1 MLLKYKQFFHAFLLL
16 LVAFIF
22 SASLTWPLIKN
33 LYSYYENSGDYALNG
48 WFLFYMQKSILTGK
62 IFDQESLFNTGA
74 FYPLPYTLAFSDHL
88 FIPSLVFLSIFAFTK
103 NLVFS
108 VNLFTLLTFIL
119 TFITSFLFVHNFLKN
134 SYASLVG
141 AFIFTFNPITLNL
154 INTLQLTNKFFLP
167 LVYLYAYKFFSKP
180 SFKNGILFYLFF
192 TLNALSS
199 IYYQIFTVVTLPL
212 FFIPFFSQYFLR
224 KDFNYFLKLI
234 KYSLIFFIFL
244 PLLLY
249 FNLPYL
255 DFSKKEAYRPLEE
268 NQYYSARISDFLF
281 SSETNLLYG
290 GIARKYANMRNP
302 KEKLGKVE
310 YFNSSEH
317 TLFTNILPTLLYLI
331 GIIFVSKKLIKKKS
345 LRLIALSFGILA
357 LSSLI
362 LMFGPFFL
370 GWNSN
375 EGTIKLPFYYLYNYF
390 KPLEGIRVPTR
401 FQFIFYIPF
410 SLFAA
415 YGFYA
420 ITHKLK
426 RITAFFIFVAFLI
439 LISLENFTP
448 SFFNPTPSIIE
459 ELNWLKNNQNLA
471 FLKNRIILHLPTIPD
486 HIIFDE
492 VRYLNWKI
500 FTDEVVINGYSDYVP
515 PDWEQF
521 ITEVAANFDQEEVK
535 KLKSLGLDYVVVHK
549 DALDNSNKK
558 KYALNPRKWLKVVY
572 QDKKIIIYDLTQFNF
587 SYKICEVK
595 NFISDLSFPSKLP
608 SSEKLYITL
617 DIKNKS
623 NCYLPNKFQD
633 RYLEANIF
641 LNKNKYRI
649 YFKMPILIEPY
660 TRYTLGSYL
669 KKYKN
674 FLEFHKKGTY
684 KIQVFI
690 NKLNLY
696 TYNTLEVY

>member
-1 MLLKYKQFFHAFLLL
+1 MKT
-16 LVAFIF
+16 
-22 SASLTWPLIKN
+22 LTP
-33 LYSYYENSGDYALNG
+33 
-48 WFLFYMQKSILTGK
+48 
-62 IFDQESLFNTGA
+62 
-74 FYPLPYTLAFSDHL
+74 
-88 FIPSLVFLSIFAFTK
+88 
-103 NLVFS
+103 
-108 VNLFTLLTFIL
+108 
-119 TFITSFLFVHNFLKN
+119 
-134 SYASLVG
+134 
-141 AFIFTFNPITLNL
+141 
-154 INTLQLTNKFFLP
+154 
-167 LVYLYAYKFFSKP
+167 
-180 SFKNGILFYLFF
+180 
-192 TLNALSS
+192 
-199 IYYQIFTVVTLPL
+199 
-212 FFIPFFSQYFLR
+212 
-224 KDFNYFLKLI
+224 
-234 KYSLIFFIFL
+234 
-244 PLLLY
+244 
-249 FNLPYL
+249 
-255 DFSKKEAYRPLEE
+255 
-268 NQYYSARISDFLF
+268 
-281 SSETNLLYG
+281 
-290 GIARKYANMRNP
+290 
-302 KEKLGKVE
+302 
-310 YFNSSEH
+310 
-317 TLFTNILPTLLYLI
+317 
-331 GIIFVSKKLIKKKS
+331 
-345 LRLIALSFGILA
+345 LRL
-357 LSSLI
+357 
-362 LMFGPFFL
+362 
-370 GWNSN
+370 
-375 EGTIKLPFYYLYNYF
+375 
-390 KPLEGIRVPTR
+390 
-401 FQFIFYIPF
+401 Q
-410 SLFAA
+410 
-415 YGFYA
+415 
-420 ITHKLK
+420 
-426 RITAFFIFVAFLI
+426 
-439 LISLENFTP
+439 
-448 SFFNPTPSIIE
+448 
-459 ELNWLKNNQNLA
+459 
-471 FLKNRIILHLPTIPD
+471 
-486 HIIFDE
+486 
-492 VRYLNWKI
+492 I